1 MDSPL
6 LPPNTL
12 LRRETKF
19 KPRMSL
25 YRKVLHTPPTLDLM
39 SGSRVAATFGS
50 LDGVGGL
57 RIPGGPFHLALDL
70 LRGCG
75 MMQQSEEGF
84 VAGLEAR
91 DLRNSRAASLVA
103 HSAKNTRYVLPG
115 LASKPSS
122 RW

>member
-1 MDSPL
+1 MGSSRLRPK
-6 LPPNTL
+6 TL
-12 LRRETKF
+12 LRRETKL

-25 YRKVLHTPPTLDLM
+25 YRKVLHIPPMLDLM
-39 SGSRVAATFGS
+39 SGLSVAANFGS
-50 LDGVGGL
+50 LDGVGGV
-57 RIPGGPFHLALDL
+57 RIPGSRFHLALDL
-70 LRGCG
+70 LQGCG

-122 RW
+122 R